1 MLALLGSMNLSAQKR
16 EWIAEHEFRLGVGVL
31 PMLFRNI
38 GLRDMVG
45 GADYILRYGPLDTHF
60 NDLLQYDGPNYT
72 MGSLSVGYTY
82 NIKRWLSVGAT
93 FSYVCE
99 YQRKHDRF
107 SNRVVGRQEWNDMFF
122 TPMVRFT
129 FLNRKY
135 VRLYSQLGLGVRLTE
150 YKVVAKGQK
159 TYREH
164 KWDFSGQITL
174 LGVSVG
180 NKLFG
185 FAEFPG
191 FGAQGALV
199 AGIGYR
205 F

>member
-1 MLALLGSMNLSAQKR
+1 MSLSAQKR
-16 EWIAEHEFRLGVGVL
+16 EWLPEHEFRLGVGAL
-31 PMLFRNI
+31 PML
-38 GLRDMVG
+38 LRGYPRHDFLGM
-45 GADYILRYGPLDTHF
+45 DSRQFSTGPLDTYF
-60 NDLLQYDGPNYT
+60 NKLLQYNGPYYDT
-72 MGSLSVGYTY
+72 GSLSVGYTY

-99 YQRKHDRF
+99 WQRKHDRF
-107 SNRVVGRQEWNDMFF
+107 TDRVVGREEWNDMFL

-129 FLNRKY
+129 YLNRKY
-135 VRLYSQLGLGVRLTE
+135 VRIYSQIGVGLRLTH
-150 YKVVAKGQK
+150 YKIVANDKK
-159 TYREH
+159 TYSHNQLEV
-164 KWDFSGQITL
+164 SGQMTF

-185 FAEFPG
+185 FAECPG

-199 AGIGYR
+199 VGIGYR